1 MTLKSFRFNPSID
14 VELLKLVLDLQPFA
28 AGYGKVKDKWQAVA
42 DGLRAIVTDFG
53 ENYKPDSLNPA
64 AARRRFDT
72 LVDSFKKEEM
82 DSLRA
87 SGTDEEYEE
96 RERLLTDILEMMEF
110 HELEK
115 AEKNEKERAEA
126 QKKEARGEAI
136 VRAASMGLVK
146 TSGKGKRGN
155 NGDTEMG
162 GDALSDVE
170 GESKDGQPTTESAAG
185 SSRKKQRRSD
195 LENTSTA
202 TVLLK
207 WFEDKESR
215 KIVDHAMH
223 EQKMVMEEKKLGLE
237 EKRLGLEE
245 KKLEELKAERIF
257 KEEKEREYRKEREE
271 KDRRL
276 MESQNVLI
284 QSLLNLVAKN
294 NNS

>member
-1 MTLKSFRFNPSID
+1 MVDLSRDDHGSPQNSPLNSAQSSPKPISNKATTSKGSTASKTSQKSTRTSGKSLKNFRFNPSID

-53 ENYKPDSLNPA
+53 ENYKQDSLNPA

-96 RERLLTDILEMMEF
+96 KERLLTDILEMMEF
-110 HELEK
+110 HDLEK

-162 GDALSDVE
+162 GDALR
-170 GESKDGQPTTESAAG
+170 GEK
-185 SSRKKQRRSD
+185 
-195 LENTSTA
+195 
-202 TVLLK
+202 
-207 WFEDKESR
+207 
-215 KIVDHAMH
+215 
-223 EQKMVMEEKKLGLE
+223 KKLGLE

-257 KEEKEREYRKEREE
+257 KKEKEREYRKEREE

-294 NNS
+294 NNNS